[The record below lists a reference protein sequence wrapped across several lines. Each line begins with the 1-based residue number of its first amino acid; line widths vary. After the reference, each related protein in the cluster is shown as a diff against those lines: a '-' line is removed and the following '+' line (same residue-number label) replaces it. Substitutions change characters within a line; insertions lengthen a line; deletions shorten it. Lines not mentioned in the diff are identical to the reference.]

1 MPNFKFKLPSRNW
14 LIFWAI
20 TGTFTSSLL
29 YDRYEKKKAQ
39 RKWCNFVSILKE
51 EPLPSTAMPRKVTI
65 FLSAPPGDSLRPA
78 RDHFHEY
85 IKPILV
91 AGGLDWEV
99 IEGRKEGDVRAGLAK
114 KIRRLRKRNGE
125 TSPSEASDSDVDE
138 ATTDDLFYEVRKR
151 SGVTEWD
158 GVQGD
163 LVLGRHTWQ
172 EYIRGL
178 HEGWLGPLDPPRA
191 TEPTETNLEPSQ
203 PPPSD
208 SPSSEPL
215 SGESASD
222 SNPKPDSPTPD
233 PSPKKPAKASPPP
246 PYILPRDY
254 PACPTPPFPSGSI
267 EPSLP
272 LPLPHLLGILN
283 TPTRVYRFLTRRYLA
298 DSTGRSVAALVL
310 ASQVRPYT
318 RSANFASAIDSD
330 EAFSKPLVSSEGAIM
345 QNNEPWEQEIV
356 LAQER
361 REWHKSAFKVNE
373 PGETTERPWQEPMA
387 IDSRIG
393 QRMSQ
398 FELEDGADEEA
409 LKVDA
414 AKRVKEPA
422 FIERIRKWTGFEKQG
437 KKGWDMGLEGE
448 ENE

>member
-1 MPNFKFKLPSRNW
+1 
-14 LIFWAI
+14 
-20 TGTFTSSLL
+20 
-29 YDRYEKKKAQ
+29 
-39 RKWCNFVSILKE
+39 
-51 EPLPSTAMPRKVTI
+51 MPRKVTI

-114 KIRRLRKRNGE
+114 KIRKLRKRNGE
-125 TSPSEASDSDVDE
+125 TSPSKTSDGNLEE
-138 ATTDDLFYEVRKR
+138 ATADDLFYEVRKR

-178 HEGWLGPLDPPRA
+178 HEGWLGPLNPPQS
-191 TEPTETNLEPSQ
+191 TESTETIIEPSQ
-203 PPPSD
+203 FPSSD
-208 SPSSEPL
+208 SPSSETL
-215 SGESASD
+215 SGELASD
-222 SNPKPDSPTPD
+222 SNSNIEAPTPD
-233 PSPKKPAKASPPP
+233 PSPKKAAKASPTP
-246 PYILPRDY
+246 PYILPQDY
-254 PACPTPPFPSGSI
+254 SACPTPPFPPASI

-272 LPLPHLLGILN
+272 LPLPHLLGFLN

-310 ASQVRPYT
+310 ASQIRPYAQ
-318 RSANFASAIDSD
+318 SAEFASALDPD
-330 EAFSKPLVSSEGAIM
+330 ETLSKPLLPSEGAII
-345 QNNEPWEQEIV
+345 QNNEPWEQEIA

-361 REWHKSAFKVNE
+361 KEWHKSAFKANE
-373 PGETTERPWQEPMA
+373 PGETTERPWQEPMV

-398 FELEDGADEEA
+398 FELEDGAEEEASRVDEE
-409 LKVDA
+409 KST
-414 AKRVKEPA
+414 KEPGV
-422 FIERIRKWTGFEKQG
+422 IERVRKWTGFEKQG
-437 KKGWDMGLEGE
+437 KKGWDMGLEGD

>member
-1 MPNFKFKLPSRNW
+1 
-14 LIFWAI
+14 
-20 TGTFTSSLL
+20 
-29 YDRYEKKKAQ
+29 
-39 RKWCNFVSILKE
+39 
-51 EPLPSTAMPRKVTI
+51 MPRNVTI
-65 FLSAPPGDSLRPA
+65 FLYAPPGDSLRPA

-114 KIRRLRKRNGE
+114 KIRKLRKRIGQ
-125 TSPSEASDSDVDE
+125 TSSSEAPNADTEE

-172 EYIRGL
+172 EYVRGL
-178 HEGWLGPLDPPRA
+178 HEGWLGPSDLPRA
-191 TEPTETNLEPSQ
+191 AEPTESNLEQSQ
-203 PPPSD
+203 PPSPD
-208 SPSSEPL
+208 SPSSESLP
-215 SGESASD
+215 EEPAPD
-222 SNPKPDSPTPD
+222 SNPKTESPTPETA
-233 PSPKKPAKASPPP
+233 PPKAAKASPMP

-254 PACPTPPFPSGSI
+254 PSCPTPPFPPAAL

-272 LPLPHLLGILN
+272 LPLPHLLGFLN

-310 ASQVRPYT
+310 ASHIRPY
-318 RSANFASAIDSD
+318 SQSSDFASALDPD
-330 EAFSKPLVSSEGAIM
+330 ETSSKPFVLSEGDTM
-345 QNNEPWEQEIV
+345 QNNGPWEQEIV
-356 LAQER
+356 LMQER
-361 REWHKSAFKVNE
+361 KEWHKSASKANE
-373 PGETTERPWQEPMA
+373 PGETKERPWQEPMV

-398 FELEDGADEEA
+398 FELEDGAEAEA
-409 LKVDA
+409 LRIDTE
-414 AKRVKEPA
+414 KRREEPGV
-422 FIERIRKWTGFEKQG
+422 IERIRKWTGFEKQG
-437 KKGWDMGLEGE
+437 KKGWEMGLEGE
-448 ENE
+448 EDE

>member
-1 MPNFKFKLPSRNW
+1 
-14 LIFWAI
+14 
-20 TGTFTSSLL
+20 
-29 YDRYEKKKAQ
+29 
-39 RKWCNFVSILKE
+39 
-51 EPLPSTAMPRKVTI
+51 MPRKVTI

-99 IEGRKEGDVRAGLAK
+99 VEGRKEGDIRAGLAK
-114 KIRRLRKRNGE
+114 KIRKLRKSNGE
-125 TSPSEASDSDVDE
+125 TSPSETSDGDLEE
-138 ATTDDLFYEVRKR
+138 ATADDLFYEVRKR

-178 HEGWLGPLDPPRA
+178 HEGWLGPLDPPQA
-191 TEPTETNLEPSQ
+191 TESTETKIEPPQ
-203 PPPSD
+203 PPSSD
-208 SPSSEPL
+208 SPSSETL
-215 SGESASD
+215 SGELASD
-222 SNPKPDSPTPD
+222 SNSNIEAPTPD
-233 PSPKKPAKASPPP
+233 PSPKKAAKASPTP

-254 PACPTPPFPSGSI
+254 PSCPTPPFPPASI

-272 LPLPHLLGILN
+272 LPLPHLLGFLN

-310 ASQVRPYT
+310 ASQIRPYAQ
-318 RSANFASAIDSD
+318 SAEFASALDPD
-330 EAFSKPLVSSEGAIM
+330 ETLSKPLLFSEGAII
-345 QNNEPWEQEIV
+345 QNNEPWEQEIA

-361 REWHKSAFKVNE
+361 REWLKSAFKANE
-373 PGETTERPWQEPMA
+373 PGETMERPWQEPMV

-393 QRMSQ
+393 HRMSQ
-398 FELEDGADEEA
+398 FELEDGAEEEA
-409 LKVDA
+409 SRVDA
-414 AKRVKEPA
+414 EKRTKEPGV
-422 FIERIRKWTGFEKQG
+422 IERVRKWTGFEKQG
-437 KKGWDMGLEGE
+437 KKGWDMGLEGD